1 MPPAIGERFSL
12 GWSHYVALLTI
23 GNPEERGFYEIETV
37 ANGWSVRELER
48 QIAASLYERLALSR
62 DKSEVRRLSS
72 EGQVVEKASD
82 LVKNPLVLEFPRLR
96 GKAGLLRERSGG
108 GHYRPARTF
117 PLGAGQRLPVRGS
130 AKAFHL

>member
-1 MPPAIGERFSL
+1 M
-12 GWSHYVALLTI
+12 ALLTI

-82 LVKNPLVLEFPRLR
+82 LVKNPLVLEFLDLAGC
-96 GKAGLLRERSGG
+96 GKTLLSTQGRKLSDDKRRPIACSERIIRIGLSHAECRRDS
-108 GHYRPARTF
+108 
-117 PLGAGQRLPVRGS
+117 
-130 AKAFHL
+130 

>member
-1 MPPAIGERFSL
+1 M
-12 GWSHYVALLTI
+12 ALLTI

-62 DKSEVRRLSS
+62 DKSEIRRLSS

-82 LVKNPLVLEFPRLR
+82 LVKNPLVLEFLD
-96 GKAGLLRERSGG
+96 LEE
-108 GHYRPARTF
+108 RPAYSEGD
-117 PLGAGQRLPVRGS
+117 LEA
-130 AKAFHL
+130 AKASCSRLGKSVSPLTTITSWLPLSTG